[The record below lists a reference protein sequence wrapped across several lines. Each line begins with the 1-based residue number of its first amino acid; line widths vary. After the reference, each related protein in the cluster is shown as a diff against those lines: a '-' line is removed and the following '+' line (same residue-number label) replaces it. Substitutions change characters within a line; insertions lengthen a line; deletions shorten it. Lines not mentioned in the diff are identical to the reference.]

1 MLGIKALLI
10 KNRLH
15 CIDITADHCNYMLSL
30 SRFTIER
37 EVNEQA
43 KAGSNT
49 SKSQIK
55 IESHS
60 LRSLSQLAGIRTEYE
75 INVKPANKK

>member
-10 KNRLH
+10 KIRLH
-15 CIDITADHCNYMLSL
+15 CINITADHCTYMLSL

-43 KAGSNT
+43 MAGSNT
-49 SKSQIK
+49 SILWHPDQIK
-55 IESHS
+55 PEHP
-60 LRSLSQLAGIRTEYE
+60 
-75 INVKPANKK
+75 V